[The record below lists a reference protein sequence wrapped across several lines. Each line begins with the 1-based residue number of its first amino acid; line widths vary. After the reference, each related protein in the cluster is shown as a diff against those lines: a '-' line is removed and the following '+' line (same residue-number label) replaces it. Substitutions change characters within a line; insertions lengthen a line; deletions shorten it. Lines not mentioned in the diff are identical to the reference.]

1 MNRVPRKVLWIVLL
15 TGAVSILGE
24 LLVSKNLDGI
34 VAQHRMIMEEHVENR
49 EYMSEISRLL
59 YAHQSVVA
67 NYLITQEPDL
77 RTEYKK
83 EMDSLYEELEKAILA
98 FKEHINGEKR
108 EQLYHK
114 VYSDY
119 TSYHMNA
126 DMIVQFCNEGS
137 ENMALY
143 YNDHILND
151 YVEKINANLDALDQ
165 DTLQAITDAQDE
177 MGELI
182 HYADLTQVGSIA
194 TVIILTVFCVV
205 YCVRITTGLDHY
217 KQELEE
223 ELEVKNR
230 ALQEHNEKMLALQD
244 GIIIGMANLIE
255 NRDGDTGEH
264 VKRTSFYV
272 AILAKEAQR
281 QKLYP
286 DVLTD
291 EYIERLVKAAP
302 LHDVGKIVIS
312 DRILNKP
319 GKLTPEEFEI
329 MKTHTTEG
337 GRIIREVF
345 DKMEDQVYVDMA
357 VEVVTYH
364 HEKWDGSGY
373 MKHLKGEEIPL
384 SARIMAIADVFDA
397 LVSKRCYKEP
407 MDWGDAFKLMEAS
420 SGKHFD
426 PQLLKIFLSLKPQI
440 EEFLKESMKS
450 PVS

>member
-15 TGAVSILGE
+15 TGIVSILGE
-24 LLVSKNLDGI
+24 LVVSKNLDGI

-49 EYMSEISRLL
+49 EYMSEINCLL
-59 YAHQSVVA
+59 YEHQSVVA
-67 NYLITQEPDL
+67 NYLIASDADVRAKYEEKMNQ
-77 RTEYKK
+77 
-83 EMDSLYEELEKAILA
+83 LYEELEATILA
-98 FKEHINGEKR
+98 FKDRINGEKR

-119 TSYHMNA
+119 CSYHMNA
-126 DMIVQFCNEGS
+126 DMIVQFCKEGS
-137 ENMALY
+137 ENMAIY

-151 YVEKINANLDALDQ
+151 YVEKINANLNALDE
-165 DTLQAITDAQDE
+165 DTLQAIVDAQDE
-177 MGELI
+177 MTEMI
-182 HYADLTQVGSIA
+182 YYAEMTKLGSI
-194 TVIILTVFCVV
+194 IIVVVLTVFCVI
-205 YCVRITTGLDHY
+205 YCVRITTGLDRY

-223 ELEVKNR
+223 ELKEKNR
-230 ALQEHNEKMLALQD
+230 ALQEHNEKMIALQD

-272 AILAKEAQR
+272 EILAREAQ
-281 QKLYP
+281 KKGLYP
-286 DVLTD
+286 DILTD
-291 EYIERLVKAAP
+291 DYIERLVKAAP
-302 LHDVGKIVIS
+302 LHDVGKIVVS

-345 DKMEDQVYVDMA
+345 GEMEDQVYVDMA
-357 VEVVTYH
+357 VEVITYH

-373 MKHLKGEEIPL
+373 MEHLKKEEIPL

-397 LVSKRCYKEP
+397 LVSKRCYKEA
-407 MDWGDAFKLMEAS
+407 MGWGEAFELMKRS
-420 SGKHFD
+420 SGTHFD
-426 PQLLKIFLSLKPQI
+426 PQLLEIFLSLRPQI
-440 EEFLKESMKS
+440 EEFLRESFKS
-450 PVS
+450 SVS